1 MRQRWI
7 FEYYGV
13 AIATPHPGAAPAAAN
28 AP

>member
-7 FEYYGV
+7 FEYSGV